1 MMFVH
6 VYALRCVASFFLR
19 GDNLPKEEQLVS
31 LNSLFVQP
39 RSTTGFFQRDIDN
52 CRTWGVQLKVR
63 RSVEEWCHLT
73 DIVWLM
79 WKIRCHKWVQVI
91 PKW

>member
-31 LNSLFVQP
+31 LNGCV
-39 RSTTGFFQRDIDN
+39 
-52 CRTWGVQLKVR
+52 
-63 RSVEEWCHLT
+63 
-73 DIVWLM
+73 
-79 WKIRCHKWVQVI
+79 
-91 PKW
+91 